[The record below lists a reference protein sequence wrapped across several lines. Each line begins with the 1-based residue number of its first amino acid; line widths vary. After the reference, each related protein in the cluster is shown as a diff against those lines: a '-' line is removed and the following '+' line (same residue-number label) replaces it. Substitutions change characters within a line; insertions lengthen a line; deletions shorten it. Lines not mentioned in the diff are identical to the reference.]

1 MSEKAPKPVQYFSK
15 DYLERCREMSP
26 EEVVEFLEGFRLLTE
41 GERSH
46 SRLISLKVP
55 ETLLEAFRLRCK
67 IEGVKYQT
75 QIKRLM
81 ADWLQVENAEEADSG
96 MQQQAKRKQR
106 S

>member
-1 MSEKAPKPVQYFSK
+1 MSEKAHKPVQYFSR

-41 GERSH
+41 GESSR

-55 ETLLEAFRLRCK
+55 ERLLEAFRLRCK
-67 IEGVKYQT
+67 IEGLKYQT

-81 ADWLQVENAEEADSG
+81 AGWLRAEEAESGDSDIPR
-96 MQQQAKRKQR
+96 QPKTKQR
-106 S
+106 L